1 MGQRLTPRHERQ
13 GSCRSPVPLSYVAS
27 TLGIHITRD
36 DNAQAPI
43 TSEMKAR
50 CPSQRGYVGLR
61 PDRCDIQHCARCC
74 CCRFRCHK
82 APSAWPSRQSGV
94 AGTAVR
100 PEGVAGTAVRHGRN
114 GSQAELRRC
123 TSISNV
129 ALTAVR
135 PDRRGRNGSQAKR
148 LRQRRHETDSHT
160 RYAPVWIGTARQQV
174 SNVAP
179 TAVRPGRRGRS
190 SSQAKT
196 AGEHRSPPLGQLP
209 RTT

>member
-50 CPSQRGYVGLR
+50 CPPQRGYVGLR
-61 PDRCDIQHCARCC
+61 PDRCDIQHCGRCC

-135 PDRRGRNGSQAKR
+135 PDRGVAVMAVR
-148 LRQRRHETDSHT
+148 LRGLGKDGTRRIVT
-160 RYAPVWIGTARQQV
+160 RGTPPSGSARHVSRSQTWPLRQSGQV
-174 SNVAP
+174 GVAVA
-179 TAVRPGRRGRS
+179 AVRLRRLAS
-190 SSQAKT
+190 T
-196 AGEHRSPPLGQLP
+196 AHHH
-209 RTT
+209 